1 MSPEAGTRLRDA
13 TRRIAAG
20 VRRAS
25 RASHY
30 WVRRGAVMS
39 PEAKEAAA

>member
-13 TRRIAAG
+13 TRRIAASG
-20 VRRAS
+20 RRAS
-25 RASHY
+25 RAFHY
-30 WVRRGAVMS
+30 WVRGGRGMS